1 MIDTIP
7 TLETERLILR
17 PFVFEDATRVQEL
30 AGDARVA
37 DTTLN
42 VPHPYPDGA
51 AEAWIQRHPGM
62 ARDGQAFAWAI
73 CLRQGEFVG
82 AISMMPKIGFATNT
96 GEIGYW
102 LGVPYW
108 NHGYMSESTRA
119 VIDWGFNSLKL
130 HRIFAEALTRNPAS
144 ARVMAKAGMLF
155 EGTARGKLI
164 KHGKYEDMVNYAILE
179 TDRQA

>member
-1 MIDTIP
+1 MRHEIIVDDFKGLREHVASSEILG
-7 TLETERLILR
+7 LECGEKIEFR
-17 PFVFEDATRVQEL
+17 F
-30 AGDARVA
+30 
-37 DTTLN
+37 DTT
-42 VPHPYPDGA
+42 
-51 AEAWIQRHPGM
+51 EQRFEFLFEFSVQIFMVISHWRPLEVDV
-62 ARDGQAFAWAI
+62 RV
-73 CLRQGEFVG
+73 RQGEFVG